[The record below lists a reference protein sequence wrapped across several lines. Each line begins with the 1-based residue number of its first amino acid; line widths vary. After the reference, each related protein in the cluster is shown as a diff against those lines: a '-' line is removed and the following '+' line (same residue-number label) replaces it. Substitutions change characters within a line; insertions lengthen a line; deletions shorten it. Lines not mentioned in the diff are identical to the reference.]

1 MRNDLL
7 LNPLKIEILNRNS
20 VALGTIPQFE
30 LKHLSRWFCCFWC
43 FHIHLFP
50 TSPYNNKRVSAV
62 LEMNLTCG
70 RAYSGFRDC
79 ITNDPT
85 GSDIF
90 TVEIQYSVLSIQN
103 LHSITQSLTW
113 TTWKQLRSLRRFE
126 RSTIVLLSYWP
137 NQGSFKVGGSKSI
150 YTLPDSFPWRCE
162 KNIYPAIPTFIGTL
176 LAKELLQRSSA
187 SGSCT
192 LRIG

>member
-1 MRNDLL
+1 
-7 LNPLKIEILNRNS
+7 
-20 VALGTIPQFE
+20 
-30 LKHLSRWFCCFWC
+30 
-43 FHIHLFP
+43 
-50 TSPYNNKRVSAV
+50 
-62 LEMNLTCG
+62 MNLTCG

-150 YTLPDSFPWRCE
+150 YTVPDTVAMWKKHLSRYPYLYRNATGKGIIATELSFWKLYIAYRITPDRYFFAPLRKAHVQQHISYVLEIVSECAVIS
-162 KNIYPAIPTFIGTL
+162 KNLIHFLIGCSFL
-176 LAKELLQRSSA
+176 MFLRNSFHFSA
-187 SGSCT
+187 AA
-192 LRIG
+192 

>member
-1 MRNDLL
+1 MKNA
-7 LNPLKIEILNRNS
+7 KWSIIKSSQNRNS
-20 VALGTIPQFE
+20 VALAP
-30 LKHLSRWFCCFWC
+30 
-43 FHIHLFP
+43 FHSSNWNICQDDFVVFDAFTFTYFQHRPIITNVFLL
-50 TSPYNNKRVSAV
+50 